1 MPDATP
7 TKTGPLGKKV
17 GPLPVVGWI
26 GAAGATYLVYHLYQT
41 HQANLANASGTTT
54 SSPAID
60 PTTGVPYATELANA
74 TSATSTATPSSGLP
88 ASWEAGAIGF
98 LTNKKGG
105 NLSDAQAVSA
115 LQDWLNGQPIPYNAA
130 NALSIYLAKVIPAG
144 YNLETLPTIH
154 AEAKPVPVTTS
165 HTPSEKVTSTAVN
178 TGVSTTPSQRVT
190 ATKTTNPGKATT
202 KTTTKNPFG
211 PPNPNTGKKTKPTT
225 TSNPLSSSAT
235 KLGGD
240 VLKNIFEPWTG
251 FKSTP
256 SDLPDLWNIL
266 KNGIFG

>member
-1 MPDATP
+1 MPDAAP

-26 GAAGATYLVYHLYQT
+26 GAAGATYLVYHLYQA

-60 PTTGVPYATELANA
+60 PTSGVPYATELANA
-74 TSATSTATPSSGLP
+74 TDATSTATPPSGLP

-98 LTNKKGG
+98 LTNKNGG
-105 NLSDAQAVSA
+105 NLSDAQAVNA
-115 LQDWLNGQPIPYNAA
+115 LQEWLNGQPIPYNAA
-130 NALSIYLAKVIPAG
+130 NALSIYLAKVLPAG

-178 TGVSTTPSQRVT
+178 TGVSTTPTQRAA
-190 ATKTTNPGKATT
+190 ATKTTKATKATT
-202 KTTTKNPFG
+202 KTTSG
-211 PPNPNTGKKTKPTT
+211 PPNPKTGKKTKLKTT
-225 TSNPLSSSAT
+225 NNPLSSSAMT
-235 KLGGD
+235 LGGN
-240 VLKNIFEPWTG
+240 VVKSIFEPWTL
-251 FKSTP
+251 FQSAP
-256 SDLPDLWNIL
+256 SDLPDLWNVL
-266 KNGIFG
+266 NNGIFG